1 MHGGKGIN
9 ISNTLAY
16 TSQLTCRE
24 YNKLTKILS
33 NERMHYHLD
42 RLIGSNSLNKMG
54 KALIRIKNS
63 LI

>member
-9 ISNTLAY
+9 ISNTLAH
-16 TSQLTCRE
+16 TSQLTRRE

-42 RLIGSNSLNKMG
+42 RLIEANSL
-54 KALIRIKNS
+54 LIN
-63 LI
+63 